1 VSESVKARGVS
12 SRIVN
17 DRGRVEGVIEC
28 HVEGD
33 GLAMVVQYAQVTG
46 IVYSTHHFSGTRGTG
61 FSVKCTRR
69 A

>member
-1 VSESVKARGVS
+1 MSESVKARGVS

-46 IVYSTHHFSGTRGTG
+46 IVYSTRLIAITFLEQGEQ
-61 FSVKCTRR
+61 VL

>member
-1 VSESVKARGVS
+1 MSESVKARGVS

-33 GLAMVVQYAQVTG
+33 GLAMIAQYAQVTG
-46 IVYSTHHFSGTRGTG
+46 IVYSTRLIAITFLEQGEQ
-61 FSVKCTRR
+61 VL

>member
-1 VSESVKARGVS
+1 MSESVKAKGVS

-46 IVYSTHHFSGTRGTG
+46 IVYSTRLIAITFLEQGEQ
-61 FSVKCTRR
+61 VL